1 MYETSFLDGLIA
13 RGQEV
18 TIRLCEGRDIQAV
31 PVAQDALSIVVRRPS
46 GDEALIFKKAIS
58 VITPTRTTG
67 G

>member
-1 MYETSFLDGLIA
+1 MNGTMFLNDLIA

-31 PVAQDALSIVVRRPS
+31 PVAQDADSIVVRRPS
-46 GDEALIFKKAIS
+46 GDTALIYKKAVS
-58 VITPTRTTG
+58 VITPIPNHG